1 MATYS
6 PKDFEGSRF
15 NYMEE
20 VKLHL
25 YAPNGAI
32 MKTVTGR
39 LYAREK
45 NVDVSKDEAGGA
57 PAKKPRRKTLVWI
70 KEIEGYE
77 VPHEDLPDTTQAKTE
92 GWFPEHDIEKL
103 PENSRTAS
111 FSVN

>member
-6 PKDFEGSRF
+6 PADFESSRF
-15 NYMEE
+15 DYMEE

-32 MKTVTGR
+32 MTTVTGR
-39 LYAREK
+39 LYAREE
-45 NVDVSKDEAGGA
+45 NVDVSKS
-57 PAKKPRRKTLVWI
+57 KKDGTPGTPRRKTLVWI

-92 GWFPEHDIEKL
+92 GWFPEHDIEKM